1 MTSRSSSGV
10 KSLTPM
16 DKDFALY
23 PGTFDPFTF
32 GHRDVLERAL
42 RVFNRVEVTVGVN
55 VEKETLFS
63 TPERTELVRRCTQ
76 DLEGVEVEAYEG
88 LIVDRAR
95 DVGAVALV
103 RGLRQV
109 SDFDAEFRMAF
120 ANRKLAPEL
129 ETVFFMTSEEYA
141 LISSSM
147 VRDAHR
153 WDGDVSK
160 FVPPPVVDA
169 LEQKGAPAQS

>member
-1 MTSRSSSGV
+1 
-10 KSLTPM
+10 M
-16 DKDFALY
+16 DNDFALY

-42 RVFNRVEVTVGVN
+42 RVFDRVEVTVGVN
-55 VEKETLFS
+55 VEKNTLF
-63 TPERTELVRRCTQ
+63 TTEERTELIRRCTT
-76 DLEGVEVEAYEG
+76 DLEGVRVQAHEG

-95 DVGAVALV
+95 QTGAAALV

-160 FVPPPVVDA
+160 FVPPPVVEA
-169 LEQKGAPAQS
+169 LEQKTARRA

>member
-1 MTSRSSSGV
+1 MDSSC
-10 KSLTPM
+10 
-16 DKDFALY
+16 ALY
-23 PGTFDPFTF
+23 PGTFDPFTY

-42 RVFNRVEVTVGVN
+42 RIFDHVEVTVGVN
-55 VEKETLFS
+55 VEKDTLF
-63 TPERTELVRRCTQ
+63 TTDERTDLIRECTQ
-76 DLEGVEVEAYEG
+76 DLHGVTVAAHEG
-88 LIVDRAR
+88 LIVDRAKAR
-95 DVGAVALV
+95 GAAALV

-120 ANRKLAPEL
+120 ANRKLAPKL

-160 FVPPPVVDA
+160 FVPPPVVRA
-169 LEQKGAPAQS
+169 LEQKKTAHE

>member
-1 MTSRSSSGV
+1 V
-10 KSLTPM
+10 
-16 DKDFALY
+16 
-23 PGTFDPFTF
+23 
-32 GHRDVLERAL
+32 H
-42 RVFNRVEVTVGVN
+42 
-55 VEKETLFS
+55 
-63 TPERTELVRRCTQ
+63 
-76 DLEGVEVEAYEG
+76 AYEG

-120 ANRKLAPEL
+120 ANRKLAPEF

-160 FVPPPVVDA
+160 FVPPPVVAA
-169 LEQKGAPAQS
+169 LEEKGVPARS

>member
-1 MTSRSSSGV
+1 
-10 KSLTPM
+10 M

-42 RVFNRVEVTVGVN
+42 RLFDRVEVTVGVN

-63 TPERTELVRRCTQ
+63 TEERTELVRRCTE
-76 DLEGVEVEAYEG
+76 DLEEVRVKAYAG
-88 LIVDRAR
+88 LIVDRAH
-95 DVGAVALV
+95 DVGAAALV

-120 ANRKLAPEL
+120 ANRKLAPNL

-160 FVPPPVVDA
+160 FVPPPVVAA
-169 LEQKGAPAQS
+169 LEQKDTSAQS

>member
-1 MTSRSSSGV
+1 
-10 KSLTPM
+10 M
-16 DKDFALY
+16 DSDLALY
-23 PGTFDPFTF
+23 PGTFDPFTY
-32 GHRDVLERAL
+32 GHRDVLERGL
-42 RVFNRVEVTVGVN
+42 RLFEQVEVTVGVN
-55 VEKETLFS
+55 VEKNTLF
-63 TPERTELVRRCTQ
+63 TTEERTTLVRRCTE
-76 DLEGVEVEAYEG
+76 DLEGVRVTAHEG

-95 DVGAVALV
+95 EVGAAALI

-129 ETVFFMTSEEYA
+129 ETVFFMTSEQYA

-169 LEQKGAPAQS
+169 LKRKKSKNTAS

>member
-1 MTSRSSSGV
+1 
-10 KSLTPM
+10 M
-16 DKDFALY
+16 DNDFALY
-23 PGTFDPFTF
+23 PGTFDPFTY

-42 RVFNRVEVTVGVN
+42 RVFDRVEVTVGVN
-55 VEKETLFS
+55 IEKDTLFS
-63 TPERTELVRRCTQ
+63 TEERTDLIQRCTE
-76 DLEGVEVEAYEG
+76 DLDGVRVVAHEG

-95 DVGAVALV
+95 DTGAAALV

-153 WDGDVSK
+153 WEGDVSK
-160 FVPPPVVDA
+160 FVPPPVVEA
-169 LEQKGAPAQS
+169 LEQKKSHRA

>member
-1 MTSRSSSGV
+1 
-10 KSLTPM
+10 M
-16 DKDFALY
+16 DNDFALY
-23 PGTFDPFTF
+23 PGTFDPFTY
-32 GHRDVLERAL
+32 GHYDVLKRAL
-42 RVFNRVEVTVGVN
+42 RIFDRVEVTVGVN
-55 VEKETLFS
+55 MEKDTLFS
-63 TPERTELVRRCTQ
+63 TQERTELVRKCTQ
-76 DLEGVEVEAYEG
+76 DLNGVRVAAYEG
-88 LIVDRAR
+88 LIVDRAQ
-95 DVGAVALV
+95 DTGAAALV

-109 SDFDAEFRMAF
+109 SDFDTEFRMAF

-160 FVPPPVVDA
+160 FVPPPVVEA
-169 LEQKGAPAQS
+169 LEQKKAQT

>member
-1 MTSRSSSGV
+1 
-10 KSLTPM
+10 M
-16 DKDFALY
+16 DSDFALY

-42 RVFNRVEVTVGVN
+42 RIFEQVEITVGMN
-55 VEKETLFS
+55 PEKETLFS
-63 TPERTELVRRCTQ
+63 IGERTDLARECTEDLGGVRVQ
-76 DLEGVEVEAYEG
+76 AYEG

-95 DVGAVALV
+95 EVGAAALV

-120 ANRKLAPEL
+120 ANRKLAPDL

-169 LEQKGAPAQS
+169 LERKKVPAQS

>member
-1 MTSRSSSGV
+1 
-10 KSLTPM
+10 M
-16 DKDFALY
+16 DQNFALY

-42 RVFNRVEVTVGVN
+42 RVFGRVEVTVGVN
-55 VEKETLFS
+55 LEKETLFS
-63 TPERTELVRRCTQ
+63 TQERTALVRRCTE
-76 DLEGVEVEAYEG
+76 DLEGVEVQAYQG
-88 LIVDRAR
+88 LIVDRAQE
-95 DVGAVALV
+95 VGAAALV

-160 FVPPPVVDA
+160 FVPPPVVEA
-169 LEQKGAPAQS
+169 LEQKGVPARS